1 MLFLITF
8 QASFHP
14 KNQNVLRMRIYES
27 NFHAKTDPEKSNA
40 QKNEINETKE
50 RKLNCIMK
58 SR

>member
-1 MLFLITF
+1 MSQGCGFMKVIFMLKLI
-8 QASFHP
+8 Q
-14 KNQNVLRMRIYES
+14 K
-27 NFHAKTDPEKSNA
+27 KSNA